1 MIWTDFGRFYVT
13 VSHIN
18 LMQYYKLK
26 LSLYFF
32 MRDIYI
38 FAVWTKDPKD
48 LKDVGSN
55 LKGYLA
61 PLVQALLR
69 CEMSSNIN
77 YYYLSLDIT

>member
-1 MIWTDFGRFYVT
+1 
-13 VSHIN
+13 
-18 LMQYYKLK
+18 
-26 LSLYFF
+26 

-77 YYYLSLDIT
+77 YYYIIYPLISHKSLRFVFHFPLHFK